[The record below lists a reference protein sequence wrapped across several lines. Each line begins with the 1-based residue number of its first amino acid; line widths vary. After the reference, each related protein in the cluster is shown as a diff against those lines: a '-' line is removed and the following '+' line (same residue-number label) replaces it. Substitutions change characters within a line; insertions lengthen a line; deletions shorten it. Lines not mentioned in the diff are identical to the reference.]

1 MLVADVI
8 VGNEWRGGAENCF
21 SHDGGEAE
29 RGIFGVLV
37 LLVAWLMRF
46 VDDDEA
52 KVFDGR
58 EQRGA
63 RPNDDLGLLGLK
75 GVLPDLVSK
84 RLALARVD

>member
-1 MLVADVI
+1 
-8 VGNEWRGGAENCF
+8 
-21 SHDGGEAE
+21 
-29 RGIFGVLV
+29 
-37 LLVAWLMRF
+37 MRF

-52 KVFDGR
+52 KVFDWR

-63 RPNDDLGLLGLK
+63 RPNDDLWLLGLK